1 MLGNAGRKRVIE
13 EIRVAMD
20 ICDLIRA
27 DHEEQRLD
35 FAHLDAVTQADEQ
48 RAGWERLRAL
58 LELHA
63 GAEEAVFYPAVARLS
78 DDAAEEIEDGVDEH
92 NQLRDAIGEVAEHE
106 PGTELYLLAIRQ
118 AKAVNDHHM
127 AEEEAHVLPEVTR
140 RLDAS
145 RREELGRAF
154 QAFKDEHP
162 GARGLSEERKD
173 PKAYVASARS

>member
-1 MLGNAGRKRVIE
+1 M
-13 EIRVAMD
+13 AMD

-27 DHEEQRLD
+27 DHEEQRLA
-35 FAHLDAVTQADEQ
+35 FTHLDAATQAAEQ
-48 RAGWERLRAL
+48 RVGWERLRAL

-92 NQLRDAIGEVAEHE
+92 NQLRDAIGEVAEQE

-140 RLDAS
+140 RVDAS
-145 RREELGRAF
+145 RREELGTAF

-162 GARGLSEERKD
+162 GARGISEERKD
-173 PKAYVASARS
+173 PKAYVASARG